1 MNVQNSIVTGIKPM
15 RVPPDNP
22 PSSALTLST
31 QTTNCA
37 AGWFPV
43 NIQGEN
49 SGPLSV
55 QKAAAISSDPGF
67 EDLIHRAGTQAT
79 IDMAKKF
86 GVNIST
92 SASGLQ
98 AKVGQVGLALGIA
111 SLTVEEQATTFA
123 TLANNGVDVTPHVIR
138 QITDNG
144 NNVRLKI
151 TRRQVLTTAQ
161 AADVNYALSPDT
173 SPRRT
178 AYPIGVLN
186 PQRPTIGTTGP
197 TYN

>member
-1 MNVQNSIVTGIKPM
+1 MNVQNSILNGIEPM
-15 RVPPDNP
+15 CVPPDNP

-31 QTTNCA
+31 QTTNCP

-67 EDLIHRAGTQAT
+67 EDLIHRAGTQPT
-79 IDMAKKF
+79 INMAKKF
-86 GVNIST
+86 GVDISKN
-92 SASGLQ
+92 ASGLQ
-98 AKVGQVGLALGIA
+98 TKVGQVGLALGIA

-123 TLANNGVDVTPHVIR
+123 TLANNGVYVTPHVIA

-144 NNVRLKI
+144 NNVPLKI
-151 TRRQVLTTAQ
+151 KRRQVLNPAQ
-161 AADVNYALSPDT
+161 AADVNYALSADT
-173 SPRRT
+173 QP
-178 AYPIGVLN
+178 G
-186 PQRPTIGTTGP
+186 GTG
-197 TYN
+197 